1 MIRMPSQFALIWLV
15 FPKNPDQCEGQID
28 VNRVTSSLLCPSEG
42 LILMMIWQIPIVGPI
57 LGH

>member
-1 MIRMPSQFALIWLV
+1 MIRMASQFALIWLV
-15 FPKNPDQCEGQID
+15 FSKNPDQCEGQID
-28 VNRVTSSLLCPSEG
+28 VNRVTSSLLCPSKG